1 MFPESSDV
9 AKVKQDVT
17 TATEIAD
24 SSCLGKRKDWE
35 SRMEETDDGESSDSS
50 TEETDDGGSDS
61 SMVESEESEPETEP
75 VWGYDS
81 FEDRDYFSFS
91 EGELAEDFS
100 DQESLKPY
108 LDYRRQIHLT
118 RGFEVDPESIPDD
131 MITGYFPIDL
141 NDTRFGWPKSP
152 DGTARGYMERMVQM
166 CLDKHNK
173 TQVLDVK
180 MDHVVRAIAMKSA
193 GIKCYITFMAR
204 EIPTGPL
211 VEYQAKTEWKIR
223 QVHTYP
229 IFCRPSPPPADLKDK
244 ARKSTR
250 VRPRK

>member
-1 MFPESSDV
+1 MFPDSNDV
-9 AKVKQDVT
+9 AEVKEDVL
-17 TATEIAD
+17 TATKIAD
-24 SSCLGKRKDWE
+24 SSCLGKRKA
-35 SRMEETDDGESSDSS
+35 EEDCESSM
-50 TEETDDGGSDS
+50 EETDDGGSDS
-61 SMVESEESEPETEP
+61 N
-75 VWGYDS
+75 
-81 FEDRDYFSFS
+81 RDYFSFS

-100 DQESLKPY
+100 DQEYLKPY

-118 RGFEVDPESIPDD
+118 RGFEVDPDSIPED

-152 DGTARGYMERMVQM
+152 DGTARCYMERMVQM
-166 CLDKHNK
+166 CLDKYNK
-173 TQVLDVK
+173 TQGLDVK

-193 GIKCYITFMAR
+193 GIKCYITFMAQ

-229 IFCRPSPPPADLKDK
+229 IFCRPSPPPVDLKDK